1 MIAEMKEAGI
11 LPASQTYAMLM
22 DGYAVTNQPRKA
34 AQVMQDCINDGHKV
48 IRCLPS
54 QVPSA

>member
-34 AQVMQDCINDGHKV
+34 AQLMQDCIDDGHQV
-48 IRCLPS
+48 ILVIVTGS
-54 QVPSA
+54 